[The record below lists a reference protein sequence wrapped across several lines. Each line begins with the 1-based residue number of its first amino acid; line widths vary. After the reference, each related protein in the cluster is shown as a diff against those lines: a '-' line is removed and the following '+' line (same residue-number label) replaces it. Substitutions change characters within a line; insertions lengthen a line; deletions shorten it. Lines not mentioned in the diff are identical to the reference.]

1 MISSVLVSLIFKDIR
16 LVSFI
21 LSQRSIYDTF
31 STTGSVSFNLR
42 QFALWP
48 LQKDALHWKRQS
60 CFHSP
65 QMRTPQPDTLQI
77 PPGQRGLIRY

>member
-31 STTGSVSFNLR
+31 SATGSVSFNLS
-42 QFALWP
+42 QFEQGIFLR
-48 LQKDALHWKRQS
+48 KRVEWLG
-60 CFHSP
+60 
-65 QMRTPQPDTLQI
+65 RTMDD
-77 PPGQRGLIRY
+77 GGL